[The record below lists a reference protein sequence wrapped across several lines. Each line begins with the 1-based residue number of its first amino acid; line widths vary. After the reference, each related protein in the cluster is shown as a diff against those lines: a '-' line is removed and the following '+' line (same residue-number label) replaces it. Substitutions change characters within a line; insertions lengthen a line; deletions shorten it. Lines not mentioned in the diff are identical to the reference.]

1 MKIGKYE
8 FKDKS
13 TADAKIKALGVST
26 DEDGNEYPTHSH
38 SIVKLGHI
46 VLEQPELDEDGEV
59 IKEAVLSENYHLDVA
74 WNEKEITTIEEEA
87 ILDEDGMVI
96 TPEVISIDH
105 PYGWK
110 SASVDIETNGVH
122 SFFGI
127 DYLAHKI

>member
-46 VLEQPELDEDGEV
+46 VLEQPELDEDGEI

-74 WNEKEITTIEEEA
+74 WK
-87 ILDEDGMVI
+87 
-96 TPEVISIDH
+96 
-105 PYGWK
+105 
-110 SASVDIETNGVH
+110 
-122 SFFGI
+122 
-127 DYLAHKI
+127 